1 MKDPS
6 LYEDSDVLINLRGI
20 KEQKKLDDFETTMT
34 RLAIVEIELSKTIM
48 TDVNSIFW
56 IHQKLF
62 ERVHPW
68 AGQKRTI
75 DICKDEMILDGLSV
89 EYSHHDNIESDLF
102 EIQKRM
108 DNEKW
113 EDLSE
118 KEIVSKIALYISDVW
133 KVHSF
138 REGNT
143 RTVAMYLYMLAKG
156 HGMKL
161 DSVFISQHSKYF
173 RNALV
178 MASLGEYRENQYLE
192 KLIAGA
198 LLHEKS
204 DEDEGFETI
213 NGYNMSDYRYNY
225 HHRK

>member
-1 MKDPS
+1 MKDPY

-20 KEQKKLDDFETTMT
+20 KEQKKLNDFETTMA
-34 RLAIVEIELSKTIM
+34 RLAIVEIELNKTVMI
-48 TDVNSIFW
+48 DVNSIFW

-62 ERVHPW
+62 ERVYPW

-89 EYSHHDNIESDLF
+89 EYSCYTEIDSDLHK
-102 EIQKRM
+102 IQNRM
-108 DNEKW
+108 DNEHW
-113 EDLSE
+113 EDMSE

-133 KVHSF
+133 RVHSF

-143 RTVAMYLYMLAKG
+143 RTIAVYLYMLAKG
-156 HGMKL
+156 HGLKL
-161 DSVFISQHSKYF
+161 DSDFISKHSKYF

-198 LLHEKS
+198 LIHEEP
-204 DEDEGFETI
+204 DEDKGFETI
-213 NGYNMSDYRYNY
+213 NGYNMSDYQYNY
-225 HHRK
+225 HYRK